1 MIQVN
6 WDENC
11 RACGGNGF
19 QHNQLT
25 GMNETC
31 PVCKGS
37 GHVRRGYSDGVYCC
51 NREKSDSTTSM
62 TESYPA

>member
-31 PVCKGS
+31 PVCKDLGML
-37 GHVRRGYSDGVYCC
+37 GEDIRMACIV
-51 NREKSDSTTSM
+51 EEIK
-62 TESYPA
+62 